1 MEQCRGTASV
11 FDLHVD
17 ELSDKEI
24 HILSEPVPVLRYIH
38 LTVAFSLFCFLEY
51 NVNN

>member
-24 HILSEPVPVLRYIH
+24 HLLSEPVPVLRYIH
-38 LTVAFSLFCFLEY
+38 QAVAFSFFCFLEN

>member
-24 HILSEPVPVLRYIH
+24 HLLSEPVPVLRYIH
-38 LTVAFSLFCFLEY
+38 QAVALSLFCFLE
-51 NVNN
+51 NTVNK